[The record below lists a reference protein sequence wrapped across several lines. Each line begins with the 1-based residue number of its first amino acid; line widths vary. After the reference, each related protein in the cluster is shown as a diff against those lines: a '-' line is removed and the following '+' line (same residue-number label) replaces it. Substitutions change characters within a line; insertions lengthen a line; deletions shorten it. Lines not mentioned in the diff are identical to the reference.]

1 MMPRGASMAF
11 FPDGNLIV
19 TKMSMGL
26 VKKVEELSTLCG
38 VEACAIIYAS
48 HTDLIPETWPAD
60 HFEVKKFVNKV
71 KALPEYELTK
81 FSVNADILVE
91 QNIEKAKVKLEKLKR
106 ENRVK
111 EAREAMSHL
120 LEGRELSVISAD
132 RYNDVLSL
140 IDQALKDVQCRM
152 QELMITKNPSEAS
165 VFPEKEKSP
174 SEDLMEFAEDEMSSS
189 QGFDPHF
196 MESDLVYNGM
206 VNEQDM
212 IDFDVNFD
220 FDIELEDQWIGSDD
234 TMIS

>member
-11 FPDGNLIV
+11 FPNGGNPIV
-19 TKMSMGL
+19 SKMSMGL

-91 QNIEKAKVKLEKLKR
+91 QNIEKAKVKLEKMKR

-132 RYNDVLSL
+132 GYNDVLSL
-140 IDQALKDVQCRM
+140 IDRALKDVQCHM
-152 QELMITKNPSEAS
+152 EELMITKNPNEAS

-206 VNEQDM
+206 ANEQDM
-212 IDFDVNFD
+212 IDFDVNFN
-220 FDIELEDQWIGSDD
+220 FDIELEDQWI
-234 TMIS
+234 

>member
-1 MMPRGASMAF
+1 MAF
-11 FPDGNLIV
+11 FPNGGNPIV
-19 TKMSMGL
+19 SKMSMGL

-38 VEACAIIYAS
+38 VEACAIIYAT

-132 RYNDVLSL
+132 GYNDVLSL
-140 IDQALKDVQCRM
+140 IDRALKDVQCRM
-152 QELMITKNPSEAS
+152 HELMITKNPSEAS

-189 QGFDPHF
+189 QGLDPHF
-196 MESDLVYNGM
+196 MESDLVYNCM
-206 VNEQDM
+206 ANEQDM

-220 FDIELEDQWIGSDD
+220 FDIELEDQWI
-234 TMIS
+234 